1 MNKQRITTT
10 PIAGGWDT
18 YWSKQ
23 APSQRAYG
31 VIANIY
37 RKWIIKRTLNH
48 YVRTLFPV
56 GAVLLHAGSGGG
68 EVDTDLN
75 DEFCLIA
82 IDFSNEAVK
91 TYAACHPNSGRLL
104 LADVLKLPF
113 AAESFDGIFNLGVM
127 EHFTEEEI
135 VLALTEIRRALKPNG
150 HVVLFW
156 PPVWGLS
163 VIALR
168 SLHKVVRVVFRKDL
182 NLHPAELNLVRSRKQ
197 CEKWLTQAGLTLELF
212 RFGIR
217 DLFTHQIVVARKT
230 QH

>member
-1 MNKQRITTT
+1 MKKQRSVTT
-10 PIAGGWDT
+10 PIVEDWDT
-18 YWSKQ
+18 YWSKK

-31 VIANIY
+31 VVANFY

-48 YVRTLFPV
+48 HIRNLFPV

-75 DEFCLIA
+75 DEFCLTA
-82 IDFSNEAVK
+82 IDFSNEAIK
-91 TYAACHPNSGRLL
+91 TYAACHTDSSRLL
-104 LADVLKLPF
+104 LADVMKLPF
-113 AAESFDGIFNLGVM
+113 PTESFDGIFNLGVM

-135 VLALTEIRRALKPNG
+135 VATLTEMRRTLKPSG

-168 SLHKVVRVVFRKDL
+168 SLHKVARVVFRKDL
-182 NLHPAELNLVRSRKQ
+182 NLHPAELNLIRSRKQ
-197 CEKWLTQAGLTLELF
+197 CEKWLTEAGLTLEQF

-230 QH
+230 PY